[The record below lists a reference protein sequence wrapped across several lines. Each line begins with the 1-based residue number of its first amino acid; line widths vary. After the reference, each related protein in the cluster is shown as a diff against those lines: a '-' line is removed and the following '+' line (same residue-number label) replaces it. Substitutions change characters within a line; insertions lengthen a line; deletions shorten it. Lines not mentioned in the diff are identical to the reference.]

1 MKNWSWTSGNSLIF
15 SFKLAKDIDGQ
26 LKQMV
31 QDLKSIIDH
40 LNTANTQQQ
49 DNEDPVR
56 TLITLDMLQWYQSK
70 EQCSEF
76 GIWFFLFQV
85 ISIQFVSIRP
95 EALRLHENF
104 DHFKYSLHIWGEYSS
119 FFKPSAWNF
128 LHLDWINL
136 YRNYL
141 YWNDFV
147 RKRPVT
153 PNLRPVGDGKI
164 APPAPKREDKI
175 NSLHQDLIE
184 GRGHWDVHVP
194 GVIATCGDEQWKC
207 FIKETIQLS
216 HHQCNLFF

>member
-1 MKNWSWTSGNSLIF
+1 MKNWSWTSRNSLIL

-56 TLITLDMLQWYQSK
+56 TSITLDMLQWYQSK

-76 GIWFFLFQV
+76 GIGFFVFKV
-85 ISIQFVSIRP
+85 IFIHVVSIRP
-95 EALRLHENF
+95 HAPRLPENF
-104 DHFKYSLHIWGEYSS
+104 DQFKYRLHIWGEYSS
-119 FFKPSAWNF
+119 FFKPSTWNF
-128 LHLDWINL
+128 LYLDWINL
-136 YRNYL
+136 YRNDL

-153 PNLRPVGDGKI
+153 PNLMPVGDGEI
-164 APPAPKREDKI
+164 APSPPPQKKI
-175 NSLHQDLIE
+175 
-184 GRGHWDVHVP
+184 
-194 GVIATCGDEQWKC
+194 K
-207 FIKETIQLS
+207 
-216 HHQCNLFF
+216 